1 MNDKMT
7 FDLLGIYLAKNDKL
21 PNILELWSNI
31 YKAVITN
38 YNKLK

>member
-1 MNDKMT
+1 MT

-21 PNILELWSNI
+21 PNILQLWKHI
-31 YKAVITN
+31 YKSVIIN